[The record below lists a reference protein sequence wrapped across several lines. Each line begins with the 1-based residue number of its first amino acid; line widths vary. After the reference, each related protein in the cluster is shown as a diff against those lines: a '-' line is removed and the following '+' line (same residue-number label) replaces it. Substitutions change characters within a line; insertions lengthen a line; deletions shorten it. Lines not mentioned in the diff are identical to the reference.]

1 MDVLTGVLLVVGI
14 PIIALFNYYLNKAPG
29 SEPEDFR
36 VGPAELG
43 ITCDCYLNTVI
54 LSAIAVIAVIANSNA
69 FSSITELVAV
79 GATAFV
85 IITIAGIIGRRHR
98 YRDWYRMQKVLI
110 RSVPSVSQGRPSSVD
125 ISFDDDEKDDQ

>member
-1 MDVLTGVLLVVGI
+1 MDILTGVLLAIGV
-14 PIIALFNYYLNKAPG
+14 PIVALFNYYLNKAPG

-43 ITCDCYLNTVI
+43 ITCDCYLNTII

-79 GATAFV
+79 GTVSFA
-85 IITIAGIIGRRHR
+85 IITLAGIIGRRHR
-98 YRDWYRMQKVLI
+98 YRDWHLMNRVLI
-110 RSVPSVSQGRPSSVD
+110 RSVPSFSGGRPSSVD
-125 ISFDDDEKDDQ
+125 ISFDDDEKDNE

>member
-1 MDVLTGVLLVVGI
+1 MDVLTGVLLAIGI

-43 ITCDCYLNTVI
+43 ITCDCYLNTII

-69 FSSITELVAV
+69 FSSLTEIAAV
-79 GATAFV
+79 GAVAFV
-85 IITIAGIIGRRHR
+85 IITLAGIIGRRHR
-98 YRDWYRMQKVLI
+98 YQDWHRMRRVLI
-110 RSVPSVSQGRPSSVD
+110 RSVPSVSKGRPGSVD
-125 ISFDDDEKDDQ
+125 ISFDDDGKDNQ

>member
-1 MDVLTGVLLVVGI
+1 MDMLTGVLLVVGVTFV
-14 PIIALFNYYLNKAPG
+14 ALFNYYLNKAPG

-54 LSAIAVIAVIANSNA
+54 VSAIAVIAIIANAGA
-69 FSSITELVAV
+69 FSSITELVAA

-85 IITIAGIIGRRHR
+85 IITLAGVIGRRHR
-98 YRDWYRMQKVLI
+98 YRDWYHMKRVLI
-110 RSVPSVSQGRPSSVD
+110 RSVPSVSEGRPSSVD
-125 ISFDDDEKDDQ
+125 ISFDDDDNDNH